1 MIYATKQVKVNEK
14 KYKKIFYNKY
24 NSVCYF
30 VSMFID
36 ALPAFEKFLALA
48 IVVFVICIIF
58 MKNTGKAVLASDVIL
73 FILTNFNVF
82 LSKVDHVIGRK
93 KIIVILFFIIFMFMI
108 LVKKKIRS
116 EQNICMLIGIYF
128 LVLIAMNF
136 FVALPTICSKLNY
149 QKVEN

>member
-1 MIYATKQVKVNEK
+1 M
-14 KYKKIFYNKY
+14 
-24 NSVCYF
+24 
-30 VSMFID
+30 
-36 ALPAFEKFLALA
+36 ALA

-93 KIIVILFFIIFMFMI
+93 KIIVILFFVIFMFMI

-136 FVALPTICSKLNY
+136 FVALPTIRSEEHTSEL
-149 QKVEN
+149 QSR